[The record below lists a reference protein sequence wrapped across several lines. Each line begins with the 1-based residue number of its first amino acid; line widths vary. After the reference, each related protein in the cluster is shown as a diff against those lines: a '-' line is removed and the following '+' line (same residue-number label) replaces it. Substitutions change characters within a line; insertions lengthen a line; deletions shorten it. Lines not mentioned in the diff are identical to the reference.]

1 MSDSIFHRIFS
12 SPDIIPTHIFILFY
26 FCEWVSVCLSLFIC
40 YFTLFPFTLSS
51 FTAPFVSG
59 STFLAF
65 EKRFSLCLRSPV
77 QTTSLLYLFDIF
89 FFFIRLLCWI
99 VEQWRMYASQTKHNA
114 HKRPRNGM
122 LCEIFIWKRARKM
135 KSVRNGIGIIL
146 NVVQRVKVR
155 DDI

>member
-89 FFFIRLLCWI
+89 FSSFVYYVELLNSGVCTRHK
-99 VEQWRMYASQTKHNA
+99 QSTMHTSA
-114 HKRPRNGM
+114 HEM
-122 LCEIFIWKRARKM
+122 ECC
-135 KSVRNGIGIIL
+135 VRYLYEKEREKWN
-146 NVVQRVKVR
+146 QSETA
-155 DDI
+155 